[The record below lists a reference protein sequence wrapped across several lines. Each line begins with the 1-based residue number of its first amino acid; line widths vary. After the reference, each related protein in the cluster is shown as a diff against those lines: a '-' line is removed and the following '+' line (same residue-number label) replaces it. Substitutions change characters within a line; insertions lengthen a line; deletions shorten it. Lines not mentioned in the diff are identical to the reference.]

1 MGEQMTIAPELDL
14 DGRADFDFFLGT
26 WDSKQRRLKEWLN
39 GCDTWEEF
47 SAVSVARKLL
57 DGIGHMDE
65 VTWESPTG
73 RVTGLTVRIF
83 DPQTKLWSIYWAD
96 SKRGIL
102 GAPQIGRFQ
111 DGRGLFYDHEVLAG
125 RAIFSRYLWTPISDA
140 ACRWEQAFSAD
151 GGATWETN
159 WIADFTRRDLSL

>member
-1 MGEQMTIAPELDL
+1 MEEQMATASELDV
-14 DGRADFDFFLGT
+14 DGRADFDFFLGV
-26 WDSKQRRLKEWLN
+26 WESKQRRLKEWLN

-47 SAVSVARKLL
+47 SCVSVARKLL

-65 VTWESPTG
+65 VTLEGPTG
-73 RVTGLTVRIF
+73 HVVGLTVRLF
-83 DPQTKLWSIYWAD
+83 DPETRLWSIYWAD

-111 DGRGLFYDHEVLAG
+111 SGRGVFYDHEVLAG
-125 RAIFSRYLWTPISDA
+125 RAIFSRYIWTPMSDT

-151 GGATWETN
+151 GGTTWETN
-159 WIADFTRRDLSL
+159 WIADFTRRAEPY